1 MSLDQLIAL
10 VGVAVTILVVLGM
23 VLLTPRGTER
33 SSRATG
39 PVQPD
44 DAASRPAPR
53 RTPAR
58 T

>member
-1 MSLDQLIAL
+1 MSLDLLIAL

-23 VLLTPRGTER
+23 ILLTPRGTER

-39 PVQPD
+39 PVQRD
-44 DAASRPAPR
+44 DTAPRPAPR
-53 RTPAR
+53 RTAAR